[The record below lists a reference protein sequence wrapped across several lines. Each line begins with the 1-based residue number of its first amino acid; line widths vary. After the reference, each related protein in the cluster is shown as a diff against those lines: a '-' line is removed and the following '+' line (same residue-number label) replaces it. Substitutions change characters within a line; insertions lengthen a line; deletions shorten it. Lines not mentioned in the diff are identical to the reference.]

1 VKLKLHFRVE
11 SEAELVPASDMKQ
24 EGGGKAKAEP
34 KTKPDIEQRKQGFY
48 HSPPQTPAKV
58 TRSKAATCCMV
69 VYLTK

>member
-1 VKLKLHFRVE
+1 
-11 SEAELVPASDMKQ
+11 MKQ